1 MLTKM
6 QNEVRRQ
13 EETVAALEENN
24 KISIEQE
31 KRLVTKGR
39 LSHDTWREQIN
50 QVERR
55 IVEMRDEALDI
66 IESTFIDIK

>member
-1 MLTKM
+1 M
-6 QNEVRRQ
+6 
-13 EETVAALEENN
+13 
-24 KISIEQE
+24 
-31 KRLVTKGR
+31 TKGR